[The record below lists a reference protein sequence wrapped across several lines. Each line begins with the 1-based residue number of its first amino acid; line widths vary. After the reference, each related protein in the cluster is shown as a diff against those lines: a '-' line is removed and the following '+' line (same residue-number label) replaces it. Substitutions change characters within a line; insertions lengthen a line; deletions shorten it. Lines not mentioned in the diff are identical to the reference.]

1 MNPRDIER
9 RLKENKKKIK
19 WREPRSSFYF
29 KNGSRNYRNI
39 RRDPGMENA
48 FAIQLETILKNE
60 MENYLPM
67 IVPTIIDALRNVT
80 LEKTSR
86 KILDRLKDGNNLSDK
101 DEELLGDCFDTY
113 LCIPIMASG
122 DRLGATSDHPYN
134 RRMSGSREE
143 VSEAYG
149 RIKNLWPEKYHLHLE
164 NEEEE

>member
-29 KNGSRNYRNI
+29 KNGSRIYRNI

-60 MENYLPM
+60 MGNYPPM

-80 LEKTSR
+80 LERTSR
-86 KILDRLKDGNNLSDK
+86 RILDKIK
-101 DEELLGDCFDTY
+101 DEYSLSYNEKNYYVIVLILIFVFLLW
-113 LCIPIMASG
+113 
-122 DRLGATSDHPYN
+122 RGATN
-134 RRMSGSREE
+134 
-143 VSEAYG
+143 
-149 RIKNLWPEKYHLHLE
+149 
-164 NEEEE
+164 